1 MSSPSFSTISL
12 FNRQEDIFKLHG
24 DEIPRSTQ
32 CSWLATVAELL
43 EPLHR
48 RMATQVLSSR
58 KIHTDD
64 TPIRVLAPGTGKT
77 RTARF
82 WVYLGD
88 AENPFTLF
96 DYTPTR
102 SRTGPQEFLRLQGL
116 SASRRL
122 CGLRPAVR
130 GPERD
135 RSGLL
140 GAHSQKVFRSP
151 LIHRSRVVARSS
163 GVSTIFGATLI
174 DSSP

>member
-102 SRTGPQEFLRLQGL
+102 SRTGPQEFLKGFKGYLQADAYAGYDRLYAGQNVIEV
-116 SASRRL
+116 ACWAHTRRKFFEA
-122 CGLRPAVR
+122 P
-130 GPERD
+130 
-135 RSGLL
+135 
-140 GAHSQKVFRSP
+140 
-151 LIHRSRVVARSS
+151 
-163 GVSTIFGATLI
+163 
-174 DSSP
+174 